1 LSFVLPR
8 IPPVFSIASFSVT
21 PFCIA
26 LVISL
31 ISLGAAASIT
41 PAQAEVMLPEQQPNS
56 PTMQDELN
64 QQLKQK
70 QQAAPPDTPL
80 GDDMA
85 DCVDNDDPQLRI
97 VACTHAIEGHLVS
110 GDQLA
115 AAYFN
120 RAIGYTLI
128 AKYDAAIRDFGE
140 TLKLKP
146 GLPVAYIERGK
157 AQWRANRPVAAK
169 QDFDAA
175 IAKDPDN
182 VDARYLRAWVES
194 TQNQD
199 AQAIADL
206 NDVLAKHPDHFD
218 ALLDRGG
225 LLIRNGRF
233 DDAIKD
239 FSAMLKIDPKSAA
252 AFYNRGR
259 AKSAKGDFAGAAED
273 FAGAMKAW
281 NDNPYAA
288 LRLHLAREF
297 QAQSKQKGGNAAGDP
312 AALKAATD
320 KLLDAQWPAQ
330 ILNYFQNKM
339 DAAAIFKLIDSD
351 YPKQAPGL
359 RCEIN
364 YYLGQDALLK
374 GDRKA
379 ASDYFSAAVATNST
393 STIEYIDSGLA
404 LKAMKK

>member
-1 LSFVLPR
+1 LNLVLRRFP
-8 IPPVFSIASFSVT
+8 
-21 PFCIA
+21 IA
-26 LVISL
+26 LSVALVVLLDIL
-31 ISLGAAASIT
+31 GGAATTTAR
-41 PAQAEVMLPEQQPNS
+41 AEVLLPEQQPGS
-56 PTMQDELN
+56 PVLQDELN
-64 QQLKQK
+64 EQQKQK
-70 QQAAPPDTPL
+70 QPTEPPDRPL
-80 GDDMA
+80 GADMA
-85 DCVDNDDPQLRI
+85 DCINNDDPQLRI
-97 VACTHAIEGHLVS
+97 VACTHAIEGHQVS

-128 AKYDAAIRDFGE
+128 TKYDAAMRDFGE

-146 GLPVAYIERGK
+146 DLPVAYIERGK
-157 AQWRANRPVAAK
+157 AEMRANRPMAAR

-182 VDARYLRAWVES
+182 VDARYLRAWLES

-199 AQAIADL
+199 AQAVADL

-225 LLIRNGRF
+225 LLVRDGKFDAAIR
-233 DDAIKD
+233 D

-288 LRLHLAREF
+288 LRLNLARKF

-312 AALKAATD
+312 AALKAAAD
-320 KLLDAQWPAQ
+320 KLLDAQWPVQ
-330 ILNYFQNKM
+330 IVNYFQNKM

-351 YPKQAPGL
+351 YPRQAPSL

-364 YYLGQDALLK
+364 YYLGQAALLK

-379 ASDYFSAAVATNST
+379 ASDYFTAAVATNSIT
-393 STIEYIDSGLA
+393 SIEFIDSNLA
-404 LKAMKK
+404 LKAMGK

>member
-1 LSFVLPR
+1 MLLSLVLRRFPL
-8 IPPVFSIASFSVT
+8 ASSV
-21 PFCIA
+21 A
-26 LVISL
+26 LIVLLNIL
-31 ISLGAAASIT
+31 GGAAAVT
-41 PAQAEVMLPEQQPNS
+41 ARAEVLLPEQRPGS
-56 PTMQDELN
+56 PVLQDELN

-70 QQAAPPDTPL
+70 QPADPPDVPP
-80 GDDMA
+80 GSDMN
-85 DCVDNDDPQLRI
+85 DCVHNDDPQLRI

-128 AKYDAAIRDFGE
+128 AKYDAAMRDFGE

-157 AQWRANRPVAAK
+157 AEMRANRPVAAK

-182 VDARYLRAWVES
+182 VDARYLRAWLES

-199 AQAIADL
+199 AQAVADL

-225 LLIRNGRF
+225 LLIRDGKF
-233 DDAIKD
+233 DGAIRD

-288 LRLHLAREF
+288 LRLNLARKF

-312 AALKAATD
+312 AALKAAAD
-320 KLLDAQWPAQ
+320 KLLDAQWPVQ
-330 ILNYFQNKM
+330 IVNYFQNKM

-351 YPKQAPGL
+351 YPRQAPSL

-364 YYLGQDALLK
+364 YYLGQAALLK

-379 ASDYFSAAVATNST
+379 AGDYFTAAVATDSLT
-393 STIEYIDSGLA
+393 SIEYIDSNLA
-404 LKAMKK
+404 LKALGK